1 MFYQKKKRLF
11 YFIAFL
17 NHFFPYKL
25 CVTEE
30 RTHFYVCNSLS
41 FCQCHLIIYLDNEDE
56 TDVKTENENDPENPE
71 KTTEKSPKKKSKK
84 EYTCQL
90 CFKNFKDSYKL
101 KRHGK
106 VHQVRVS
113 ERISCEELA
122 IFFPKSCI
130 YVPYLTKSINLS
142 TYFNKN

>member
-1 MFYQKKKRLF
+1 MAQS
-11 YFIAFL
+11 
-17 NHFFPYKL
+17 FFMDENIVPQI
-25 CVTEE
+25 EP
-30 RTHFYVCNSLS
+30 HSNN
-41 FCQCHLIIYLDNEDE
+41 CQYPLINYLDEDE

-71 KTTEKSPKKKSKK
+71 KVAEKSPKKKSKK

-113 ERISCEELA
+113 EIISCEELA
-122 IFFPKSCI
+122 NFFPQILHICPILGKITQPFNIFQQKSA
-130 YVPYLTKSINLS
+130 
-142 TYFNKN
+142 